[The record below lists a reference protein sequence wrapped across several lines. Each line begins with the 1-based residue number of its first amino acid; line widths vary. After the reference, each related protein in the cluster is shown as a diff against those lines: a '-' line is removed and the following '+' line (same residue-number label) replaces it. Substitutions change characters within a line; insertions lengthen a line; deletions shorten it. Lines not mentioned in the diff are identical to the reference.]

1 MSPRNTPIPQE
12 LKPGVPVAEFILKTG
27 LFGVCI
33 NAIVGRFFADT
44 NPHFALL
51 AAEAFSIAY
60 MIVETKKNIHKIG
73 IKFSPEECTMINAL
87 RGDESICVLCGE
99 NDIVTAYRK
108 FSKDKSNHRPADRAA
123 SFLLELLGANDICY
137 DKYMTIMTTY
147 FGVNYRDL
155 FAPTYHLT
163 TEIVCITPLEPPSHS
178 SGL

>member
-1 MSPRNTPIPQE
+1 MPIAPE
-12 LKPGVPVAEFILKTG
+12 LHPGIPLGEFILKTG
-27 LFGVCI
+27 FFCI
-33 NAIVGRFFADT
+33 CVNAIVRRLSIDAIDSNFV
-44 NPHFALL
+44 LL
-51 AAEAFSIAY
+51 AAEVLSIAY
-60 MIVETKKNIHKIG
+60 IARDTNEDIRNIG

-87 RGDESICVLCGE
+87 RGDESMCVLCGE

-123 SFLLELLGANDICY
+123 NFLLELLGGNDICY

-163 TEIVCITPLEPPSHS
+163 TEIVCITPPEPPSHS